1 MDISSQ
7 KRAEEI
13 TLYGNSNGMSSA
25 QDAVRLDSLLR
36 IKQSDVV
43 NLHDYRET
51 KDLIDTEKLYRSASQ
66 TFPLLSNAFV
76 LLNNALEFIEDARD
90 YLNDNDVFGSDNAI
104 LHATSVL
111 EELFCCRSIGDNFG
125 TIVSAIYHSFANR
138 DHGKLFNVSQLNK
151 IYSILRMLRSEP
163 FLDANRAVDAVMA
176 LEDEGL
182 SVDPAYIGEMMSLI
196 NE

>member
-7 KRAEEI
+7 KRGEVT
-13 TLYGNSNGMSSA
+13 TLYGNSNGVSSG
-25 QDAVRLDSLLR
+25 QDALRLNSLLR
-36 IKQSDVV
+36 IKQSDIVS
-43 NLHDYRET
+43 LHAYRET
-51 KDLIDTEKLYRSASQ
+51 KDLIDTEKLYLSASE

-76 LLNNALEFIEDARD
+76 LLNNALEFIEDARG
-90 YLNDNDVFGSDNAI
+90 YLIDDDVFGSDNAI
-104 LHATSVL
+104 LHATSVF

-138 DHGKLFNVSQLNK
+138 DHGKLFTFSQLNK
-151 IYSILRMLRSEP
+151 IHSILRMLRSEP
-163 FLDANRAVDAVMA
+163 FLDTNRAVDAVMA

-182 SVDPAYIGEMMSLI
+182 SVDPAYFGEMMSLI